1 VNAGMGRWMQQMVTD
16 MAPASR
22 YAVLGL
28 LVLRLM
34 MLIFSEATTP
44 AAATTNVIQLHKH
57 QQYLA

>member
-1 VNAGMGRWMQQMVTD
+1 VTD